1 MRELTDKISNQK
13 LSFCYGL
20 RNVLLLC
27 HFDGL
32 LLTLHQNSIIRK
44 RDTVKIGTIDLG
56 EMPLFL
62 APMEDVTY
70 KSFRYMCK
78 KYGADVMY
86 TEFVS
91 SEALIRDIQKTKQ
104 KMTLFDFDRPVA
116 IQIYGHDISS
126 MVEAAKVAEECRP
139 DFIDINYGC
148 PMKKIIRHGAG
159 AAMLLD
165 PEKMQRMTEAIV
177 KAVNIPVTA
186 KTRLGW
192 DHDSKIIVDV
202 AERLQD
208 AGVAALAI
216 HGRTRSMLY
225 SGEADWSLI
234 ADVKNNP
241 RMHIPIIGNGDINGP
256 EKAKAFLDQSG
267 VDALMIG
274 RGSIGRPWIFKEVK
288 HYLQT
293 GEILPPPTVTEIVQN
308 VRDQLEIT
316 IEWKDNIRSGILM
329 MRRHFARYFPAL
341 PNFRENRIRLLQAE
355 TLEAVQEVLT
365 AIEKQYGD
373 LRVDY
378 TNVGLN

>member
-1 MRELTDKISNQK
+1 M
-13 LSFCYGL
+13 
-20 RNVLLLC
+20 
-27 HFDGL
+27 
-32 LLTLHQNSIIRK
+32 
-44 RDTVKIGTIDLG
+44 KIGNLELG
-56 EMPLFL
+56 ETPLFL

-78 KYGADVMY
+78 KYGADVMI

-116 IQIYGHDISS
+116 IQIYGHDINS
-126 MVEAAKVAEECRP
+126 MVEAAKVAEESQP

-177 KAVNIPVTA
+177 KAVKLPVTA

-192 DHDSKIIVDV
+192 DENSKIIVNV

-225 SGEADWSLI
+225 TGEADWSLI

-241 RMHIPIIGNGDINGP
+241 RMYIPIIGNGDINGP
-256 EKAKAFLDQSG
+256 EKAKVFLEQSG

-274 RGSIGRPWIFKEVK
+274 RGSIGRPWIFSEVK
-288 HYLQT
+288 HYLKT
-293 GEILPPPTVTEIVQN
+293 GEILPPPTVSEVVQN
-308 VRDQLEIT
+308 VHYQLNMS
-316 IEWKDNIRSGILM
+316 IEWKDNVRNGILM
-329 MRRHFARYFPAL
+329 MRRHFARYFPSL
-341 PNFRENRIRLLQAE
+341 PNFREHRIKLLQAE
-355 TLEAVQEVLT
+355 TIEDVQESLNR
-365 AIEKQYGD
+365 IEELYGD
-373 LRVDY
+373 VRVDY
-378 TNVGLN
+378 ENMSLK